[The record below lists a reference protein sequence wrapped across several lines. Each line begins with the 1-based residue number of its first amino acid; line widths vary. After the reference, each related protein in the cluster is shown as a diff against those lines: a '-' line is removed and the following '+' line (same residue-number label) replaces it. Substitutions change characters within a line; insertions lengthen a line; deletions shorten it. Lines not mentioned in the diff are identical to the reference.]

1 MMGDGSAG
9 CVDKSDLAGIVEVGR
24 ETSESWENEE
34 EQEIDGQD
42 KEVQDKEV
50 QDKEVQDEKVRDEEV

>member
-1 MMGDGSAG
+1 MGDGSAG

-34 EQEIDGQD
+34 EQEIDGRD
-42 KEVQDKEV
+42 KE
-50 QDKEVQDEKVRDEEV
+50 VRDEEV